1 MASVRR
7 EAPTLLSLWSSTRT
21 FVLLQTQ
28 PKRNPPQAH
37 TCDAHSTQCHAHSIC
52 YPAAAHRRL
61 CEHRL
66 SSFSDLYTNPP
77 LARCAALPTSCLILP
92 PRTLHPH
99 SLCPCSRS
107 IPTIP
112 SSRIRPSAIPA
123 LPIYAHF
130 LLQHG
135 QRVESHHLECTA
147 RQVGRIGF
155 CRDGCVLLSQY
166 RHFLLPVTTAF
177 KPSRTQ
183 LLLLDLLIITLSVIV
198 TTVAYETAYAR
209 AVTKAAIRAR
219 LDLTPAAS
227 SPARTYT
234 DPLGDS
240 DDVVLDLRASLLFRH
255 VRRPPAPPP
264 DDAPLPNGATI
275 VEGLRVLLQAQRSFR
290 ARQQTPPPPGS
301 NGDDAETQDGERE
314 RERRVPGGM
323 DPPEDS

>member
-1 MASVRR
+1 MRCSTNFMSY
-7 EAPTLLSLWSSTRT
+7 PSSSHPPSSLSLSVQPVNSNYPILANSALGDRCASDLCSFSSSTW
-21 FVLLQTQ
+21 
-28 PKRNPPQAH
+28 
-37 TCDAHSTQCHAHSIC
+37 
-52 YPAAAHRRL
+52 AACGITSSRVHR
-61 CEHRL
+61 
-66 SSFSDLYTNPP
+66 S
-77 LARCAALPTSCLILP
+77 A
-92 PRTLHPH
+92 
-99 SLCPCSRS
+99 SRS
-107 IPTIP
+107 YWIL
-112 SSRIRPSAIPA
+112 SGWVR
-123 LPIYAHF
+123 
-130 LLQHG
+130 LQ
-135 QRVESHHLECTA
+135 
-147 RQVGRIGF
+147 
-155 CRDGCVLLSQY
+155 SQY
-166 RHFLLPVTTAF
+166 RHFVLPVTTAF

-227 SPARTYT
+227 SPAQTYT